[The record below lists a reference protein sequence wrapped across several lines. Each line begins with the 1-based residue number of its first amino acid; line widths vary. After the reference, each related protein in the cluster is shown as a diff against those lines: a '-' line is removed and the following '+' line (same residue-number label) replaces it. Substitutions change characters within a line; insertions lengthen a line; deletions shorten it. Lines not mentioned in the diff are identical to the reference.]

1 MAEPQFKP
9 ARPPIEQFI
18 SDVRGQ
24 GILQTLNPNLKND
37 PVFQNVSSAL
47 DFIIPDPDNPLDFL
61 GPGGK
66 AASFFSD
73 VPPMLVRKLMNAYKK
88 RDDAFLAVR
97 READNARI
105 DGRPAY
111 KAKRNEELKL
121 NKANREVEEAAKEI
135 YKETG
140 KKVPIE
146 YPSYNAPR
154 GYKNDR
160 DYGLES
166 LIKDPRNIFHGS
178 TTKGILQLVLN
189 PKGSSPGGLYF
200 TDDFFDP
207 RLRDYVFRPSR
218 GGEAGSAYIV
228 RPDFKNTV
236 VAGNLD
242 KKTEKLFKQM
252 EKHLSKDGNFNEA
265 AFQLGQTRAPI
276 LGGAPTG
283 FTKEAGDILKDK
295 GIDSIRYPTRRSDQS
310 DTLVSLT
317 PERTTEILDEL
328 SLAELDDLVQ
338 AREFVKYIRS
348 RRK

>member
-9 ARPPIEQFI
+9 ARPPIEQFL
-18 SDVRGQ
+18 SDIRGQ

-37 PVFQNVSSAL
+37 PVFQKVSSAL

-252 EKHLSKDGNFNEA
+252 EKQLSKDGNFNEA

>member
-9 ARPPIEQFI
+9 ARPPIEQFL

-37 PVFQNVSSAL
+37 PVFQRVSSVL
-47 DFIIPDPDNPLDFL
+47 DAIVPKPDDPLSVL
-61 GPGGK
+61 GAGGK

-73 VPPMLVRKLMNAYKK
+73 VPPMLVRKLMDAYKK
-88 RDDAFLAVR
+88 RDKAFQAVR

-154 GYKNDR
+154 GIKTDVEK
-160 DYGLES
+160 GLIS
-166 LIKDPRNIFHGS
+166 LIKDPNNIFHGS
-178 TTKGILQLVLN
+178 TTKGIPQLLLN

-207 RLRDYVFRPSR
+207 RLRDYVFRPSE
-218 GGEAGSAYIV
+218 GAGSAYIV
-228 RPDFKNTV
+228 KPDFKNTI

-252 EKHLSKDGNFNEA
+252 EKQLSKDGNFNEA

-283 FTKEAGDILKDK
+283 FTKEAGDVLKDK
-295 GIDSIRYPTRRSDQS
+295 GIDSIRYPTRRGDQS
-310 DTLVSLT
+310 DTLVSLM
-317 PERTTEILDEL
+317 PERTTQILDEL
-328 SLAELDDLVQ
+328 SLEELDDLIQ
-338 AREFVKYIRS
+338 ARKLALHFKS